1 MIAASSISAARDPQP
16 PRPPLVDIDIRYK
29 RYGVRPILD
38 SLRLTLAPGEIVALL
53 GPSGC
58 GKSTLLRIAAGLDR
72 DYAGTVAYNGEVQR
86 GPSPLAGVIFQ
97 EPRLLPWLRVAENV
111 CFPQRARGDALA
123 HARSLLDEVGLRA
136 EDGALWPKHLSG
148 GMAQRVAIARGLFT
162 QPQLLLLDEP
172 FSAVD
177 AMTRMRLQDLLLA
190 IVDAHRT
197 AALVVTHDI
206 DEALHLADRIVL
218 LEPAGGARARPAS
231 RIIEVGGARP
241 RQREDTA
248 RSAWRRILLEG
259 LETHVQASQ
268 AKA

>member
-1 MIAASSISAARDPQP
+1 MMATSPTST
-16 PRPPLVDIDIRYK
+16 PREPHAPLVDIDIRHK
-29 RYGVRPILD
+29 HYGERPILD

-72 DYAGTVAYNGEVQR
+72 DYAGTVSYNGEVQR

-97 EPRLLPWLRVAENV
+97 EPRLLPWLRVADNV
-111 CFPQRARGDALA
+111 CFPQRARGDTRN
-123 HARSLLDEVGLRA
+123 HARSLLEEVGLRA
-136 EDGALWPKHLSG
+136 EDSALWPKHLSG

-206 DEALHLADRIVL
+206 DEAVHLADRIVL
-218 LEPAGGARARPAS
+218 LEPAGGARARPAN
-231 RIIEVGGARP
+231 RIFEVGGARP
-241 RQREDTA
+241 RRREDA
-248 RSAWRRILLEG
+248 GRSVLRRILLEG
-259 LETHVQASQ
+259 LETLAR
-268 AKA
+268 